1 MTHRGNPK
9 DEGATQLFEFEP
21 KPGAAHALET
31 AIDDWM
37 ASLETSEGFLGLGL
51 FRPSPPHRSCFR
63 AGLQFDDVAKLLR
76 WEAGADHQQLMAR
89 CKDVAAR
96 APKSQMLPGIE
107 TWFRLASHGQGKTM
121 PTRFKM
127 TVVMFLGMFPVS
139 FALHHTLKRFPEL
152 LELPSLVVAAVL
164 TACVTV
170 ITMYVA
176 VPIVTGFLYAWLYPK
191 QKPH

>member
-63 AGLQFDDVAKLLR
+63 VALQFDDAAKLQR
-76 WEAGADHQQLMAR
+76 WEAGADREQHMTR
-89 CKDVAAR
+89 CKQVAAR
-96 APKSQMLPGIE
+96 APRSQVCRESKRGSD
-107 TWFRLASHGQGKTM
+107 WR
-121 PTRFKM
+121 PT
-127 TVVMFLGMFPVS
+127 T
-139 FALHHTLKRFPEL
+139 
-152 LELPSLVVAAVL
+152 
-164 TACVTV
+164 TAR
-170 ITMYVA
+170 
-176 VPIVTGFLYAWLYPK
+176 
-191 QKPH
+191 